1 MFIYSQENL
10 YCVNNTDLAPPS
22 PRGVAWVSKQLWRV
36 NQGLYRIN
44 VIWAL
49 IGFLT
54 FIGVWKTTLTYFGI
68 NIGMVFLVLGTLY
81 FATSW
86 TVGYLNETKQFSRQ
100 EWLHSIKIQNPEW
113 FQLLADVELMK
124 AQLDRIET
132 RQKIGDNNGR

>member
-1 MFIYSQENL
+1 MDT
-10 YCVNNTDLAPPS
+10 NNCTIPS
-22 PRGVAWVSKQLWRV
+22 PPGKGVAWISKQLWRV

-54 FIGVWKTTLTYFGI
+54 FIGVWKETFRYFGI
-68 NIGMVFLVLGTLY
+68 SIGAVFLILGVLY

-100 EWLHSIKIQNPEW
+100 EWLHSIKVQNPEW
-113 FQLLADVELMK
+113 FKLLEDVEMIK
-124 AQLDRIET
+124 TQLDRIECHQN
-132 RQKIGDNNGR
+132 RGDNDGR

>member
-1 MFIYSQENL
+1 MNDNNL
-10 YCVNNTDLAPPS
+10 VPAT
-22 PRGVAWVSKQLWRV
+22 PRGVAFVSKQLWRV

-54 FIGVWKTTLTYFGI
+54 FIGVWKTTLQYFGI
-68 NIGMVFLVLGTLY
+68 SIGMVFLVLGTLY

-86 TVGYLNETKQFSRQ
+86 AVGFVNETKQFSRQ

-113 FQLLADVELMK
+113 FQLLEDVEKMK

-132 RQKIGDNNGR
+132 RQKIGDNDGR